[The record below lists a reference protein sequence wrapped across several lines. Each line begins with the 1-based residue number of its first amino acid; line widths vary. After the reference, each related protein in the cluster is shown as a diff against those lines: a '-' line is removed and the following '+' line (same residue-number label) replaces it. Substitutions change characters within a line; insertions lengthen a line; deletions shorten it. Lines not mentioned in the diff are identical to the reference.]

1 LTPRRPFALEG
12 VSAIWVRELR
22 GRMRGKRAFVFLT
35 FYLAVLAGLLW
46 IALSAVTNRPLGAL
60 ESVSV
65 GRGIFG
71 AIVIVETLVVLILGP
86 AYTGAAISQ
95 EREKGTF
102 DLLVVTPISSMAIV
116 VGKLISA
123 MAFLI
128 LIVGASIP
136 LASLA
141 FLFGGVGVEDLLTA
155 YLVIISVGVG
165 AAAIGIASSA
175 IFRRSQPAT
184 VAAFVAVA
192 MVAGASTIAWISLQ
206 SQAIQDNTPQPPQAL
221 LYPNPFVA
229 QADVLCAAVGGGCF
243 LQPVERRVI
252 GNAVPQAIGPGGV
265 VVQQQPEP
273 ANQAGSVWPKSVAIW
288 LIVAVIGVLAAADSV
303 SPTRRLAH
311 RPVRRRASPDASTP

>member
-1 LTPRRPFALEG
+1 VTPRRPFALEG

-71 AIVIVETLVVLILGP
+71 AIVIIETLVVLILGP

-116 VGKLISA
+116 LGKLISA

-243 LQPVERRVI
+243 FQPVERRVI
-252 GNAVPQAIGPGGV
+252 ANDLGGRGGV
-265 VVQQQPEP
+265 VVQQQQPEP
-273 ANQAGSVWPKSVAIW
+273 AGTEPGSIWPKSVAIW
-288 LIVAVIGVLAAADSV
+288 LVVAVIGVLAAADSV
-303 SPTRRLAH
+303 SPTRRLAR
-311 RPVRRRASPDASTP
+311 RPVRRRPSPDASAP